1 MKKNSKTTALTQQ
14 TLKNT
19 SSLRVYAYTHKE
31 KECYLASK
39 TSEASPKL
47 ASMSAAFEFPA
58 VHCHIALGGQ
68 V

>member
-1 MKKNSKTTALTQQ
+1 MKKNSKTTVLTQQ

-31 KECYLASK
+31 KECSLASK
-39 TSEASPKL
+39 TSVALSK
-47 ASMSAAFEFPA
+47 ANRFAFEFPA
-58 VHCHIALGGQ
+58 AHCHMTLGGQ

>member
-1 MKKNSKTTALTQQ
+1 MKKISKTTVLTQQ

-31 KECYLASK
+31 KECSLASK
-39 TSEASPKL
+39 TSVALSKASKF
-47 ASMSAAFEFPA
+47 AFEFPA
-58 VHCHIALGGQ
+58 AHCHRTLGGQ

>member
-1 MKKNSKTTALTQQ
+1 MKKILKITALTQQ

-31 KECYLASK
+31 KVCSLASK
-39 TSEASPKL
+39 TSVALSK
-47 ASMSAAFEFPA
+47 ANKFAFDFPA
-58 VHCHIALGGQ
+58 AHCHIAFGGM

>member
-1 MKKNSKTTALTQQ
+1 MKKNSKTTTLTQQ

-31 KECYLASK
+31 KECSLVSK
-39 TSEASPKL
+39 TSVALSK
-47 ASMSAAFEFPA
+47 ANKFAFEFPA
-58 VHCHIALGGQ
+58 AHCHMALGGQ